1 MTNDR
6 DKHPQTSGPSGDCQP
21 PELPANTSA
30 DEPVGGNSRRRF
42 VKAGLTAV
50 PIIFTL
56 RSRPAWGQGPVAI
69 GTTPTAYAAPG
80 AGDGGDA
87 GDFGSLGEE
96 SDQDGFFQD
105 PWADDESDGE
115 NGDDW

>member
-6 DKHPQTSGPSGDCQP
+6 DEHPQTSGPSGDCQP
-21 PELPANTSA
+21 PESPANACA

-56 RSRPAWGQGPVAI
+56 RSRPAWGQDPVAI
-69 GTTPTAYAAPG
+69 GTTPTAYHDKQG
-80 AGDGGDA
+80 AGDGGDG
-87 GDFGSLGEE
+87 GDFWSLGEK
-96 SDQDGFFQD
+96 SDRDEFFKW
-105 PWADDESDGE
+105 PSDESGGE
-115 NGDDW
+115 D